1 MGVTRPQTVV
11 IGETLFVGG
20 CNTDSKQD
28 DHLVFKYSPPPRDE
42 WSSLSPCLVKGFGMA
57 ERAGKL
63 IAVGGIGRWGISN
76 LVYEFDDKIREW
88 VESAGPV
95 MPTARF
101 WLSIFANES
110 VIIACGGATGFEDGR
125 EPVPCATV
133 EVFLSE
139 AFKWYS
145 VDSLP
150 LSCYSMSS
158 VVIHGGLYLLGGLC
172 AGHMPARPVLHAPI
186 KSLIEKAT
194 EKSAGIITSSPGED
208 VWSTLSE
215 PPLRASAA
223 ASLGGSLVAV
233 AGYSQS
239 NYYPTLYG
247 YVDSTDSWVKIE
259 QELPVSLFF
268 CAAVELPPKKVL
280 VIGGK
285 DSAKKRTCSVF
296 MGSASHQ

>member
-20 CNTDSKQD
+20 CNTGSQQD

-42 WSSLSPCLVKGFGMA
+42 WSTLSSCLVKGFGMA

-76 LVYEFDDKIREW
+76 LVYEFDDKIHEW
-88 VESAGPV
+88 VESGPA

-101 WLSIFANES
+101 WLSIFANDL
-110 VIIACGGATGFEDGR
+110 VIIACGGATGFEDDR
-125 EPVPCATV
+125 DPIPCATV
-133 EVFLSE
+133 EVFLSK

-150 LSCYSMSS
+150 LPCYSMSS
-158 VVIHGGLYLLGGLC
+158 VVIHGGLYLLGGLG
-172 AGHMPARPVLHAPI
+172 AGHMPTRPVLQAPI
-186 KSLIEKAT
+186 KTLIEKAT
-194 EKSAGIITSSPGED
+194 EKSAGITTSPGD
-208 VWSTLSE
+208 VWGTLSE

-239 NYYPTLYG
+239 NHYPTLYG
-247 YVDSTDSWVKIE
+247 FIDSIDSWVKIE
-259 QELPVSLFF
+259 KELPVSLCF
-268 CAAVELPPKKVL
+268 CAAIELSPKKLL

-285 DSAKKRTCSVF
+285 DSTKKRIYSVF
-296 MGSASHQ
+296 MGSASHR